1 MIFRYHYLKIYILIF
16 LVFSCSDPN
25 KPKDIWNP
33 DDSGYPTPFISNVYP
48 TDSAYSGSDRIQISG
63 GNFKNNKDS
72 IFVYFNTGLAE
83 IISVSDSNI
92 LVIPPNIISDSVRI
106 KVAVQGAFSF
116 GYYSKNYILFPRI
129 IKYGNFDAIDE
140 SVWGMASDISENLYV
155 GLSIF
160 PEGKIDKLTAP
171 FGTREEGFINAVLQT
186 PYSMR
191 IGPDNSI
198 YYIDGVNPY
207 IVKQN
212 LSTGVPSYNT
222 LPGIVFDLDFDQ
234 HGNMFCGGSGQS
246 LYKVNSD
253 LSSEIAADYSGI
265 SIKAVR
271 VFDDHVYVGG
281 NYSGSENNVPTIGIW
296 KNQILDSEG
305 TLSQKEV
312 VLNWVEISG
321 INSNITGIT
330 FDINGTMYISSDA
343 DIGLAT
349 YSPEGDFS
357 ELYPKIV
364 FPPIAKMI
372 WGNDDYLYLNYRGEP
387 RAVYRIQMDVLG
399 ATYHGR
405 Q

>member
-1 MIFRYHYLKIYILIF
+1 MTLNYHYLKILFLLF

-25 KPKDIWNP
+25 QPKDIWDP
-33 DDSGYPTPFISNVYP
+33 DDSGYPTPYISNIYP
-48 TDSAYSGSDRIQISG
+48 PDSAYSGSDRIQISG

-92 LVIPPNIISDSVRI
+92 LVVPPNIVSDSVRI

-129 IKYGNFDAIDE
+129 IQYGNFDAIDE
-140 SVWGMASDISENLYV
+140 SVWGLAVDTYENLYV

-160 PEGKIDKLTAP
+160 PEGKIDKLIAP

-191 IGPDNSI
+191 IGPGNSI
-198 YYIDGVNPY
+198 YYVDGVNPY
-207 IVKQN
+207 IVKQS
-212 LSTGVPSYNT
+212 LSTGVPSFNT
-222 LPGIVFDLDFDQ
+222 LPGIVSDLDFDQ
-234 HGNMFCGGSGQS
+234 NGNLYCGGSDQS

-253 LSSEIAADYSGI
+253 LSSVIAADYSEI

-271 VFDDHVYVGG
+271 VFDGHVYVGG

-305 TLSQKEV
+305 TLSQKEI
-312 VLNWVEISG
+312 VLNWVEVSG
-321 INSNITGIT
+321 VNSNITGIT
-330 FDINGTMYISSDA
+330 FDINGTMYISSDS

-349 YSPEGDFS
+349 YSTEGDFK
-357 ELYPKIV
+357 ELYSKIV

-372 WGNDDYLYLNYRGEP
+372 WGNDNFLYLNYRGEP
-387 RAVYRIQMDVLG
+387 RAVYRIEMDVNG
-399 ATYHGR
+399 ATHYGR
-405 Q
+405 P